1 MVYKQKRTFLEWCI
15 KKIRKIFNLDGKK
28 GKTRINLVSS
38 FPLYKPYSAGTYKD
52 RSALTLLAINE
63 LIPVLSSF
71 TKSLGYKSTETIHLN
86 SLLEPEQ
93 SKSANELKAIF
104 DKHHSDK
111 GAEYNSYHLLYSMI
125 LADRSAIKNVF
136 EIGLGTNNTDV
147 VSNMGK
153 EGSPGASL
161 RAFREFLPHA
171 EIFGADVDKRVLFE
185 DERIRTFHVDQTDDK
200 TFDLL
205 NQQLPNHFDLMIDDG
220 LHAPNANVRALNFFL
235 SHIKV
240 GGWAVIEDIGEP
252 AIPVWELIG
261 SILPAEFESAI
272 YRTEKAIL
280 FAVKRVN

>member
-1 MVYKQKRTFLEWCI
+1 MSRKHKISVFQLIT
-15 KKIRKIFNLDGKK
+15 KKIRKLFNLDGKK

-52 RSALTLLAINE
+52 RSALTLLAIHE

-71 TKSLGYKSTETIHLN
+71 TKSLGYKSTKIIYLN
-86 SLLEPEQ
+86 SPVEPQ
-93 SKSANELKAIF
+93 QVISVNELKAIF

-111 GAEYNSYHLLYSMI
+111 GAEHNSYHLLYSLI
-125 LADRSAIKNVF
+125 LADRALVKNVF

-161 RAFREFLPHA
+161 RAFREFLPNA
-171 EIFGADVDKRVLFE
+171 QIFGADVDKRVLFE
-185 DERIRTFHVDQTDDK
+185 DERIRTFHVDQTADK
-200 TFDLL
+200 TFELL
-205 NQQLPNHFDLMIDDG
+205 DQHLPKHFDLMIDDG

-252 AIPVWELIG
+252 ALPVWELIG
-261 SILPAEFESAI
+261 AILTADFESAI

-280 FAVKRVN
+280 FAVKRLN